1 MTWSPPEERLKPT
14 TAPWKIVVMVVATL
28 VCVGLLCLVG
38 ASWLSG
44 LGCIDPESASC
55 PSEEELRDR
64 LALSVGL
71 LLGGLAVV
79 AFIAV
84 AIGMPKTGIGF
95 LVVAIALACWL
106 GQNEYARG
114 LFRPDPPP
122 APEYEYDPA
131 QCIPRSGGDNECP
144 GG

>member
-1 MTWSPPEERLKPT
+1 MTSLPPEERHAPT
-14 TAPWKIVVMVVATL
+14 TAPWKIVVMVMATL
-28 VCVGLLCLVG
+28 VCVGLLCLV
-38 ASWLSG
+38 AAAWLSG
-44 LGCIDPESASC
+44 LGCFDPESASC
-55 PSEEELRDR
+55 PSDEEWQDR
-64 LALSVGL
+64 LALSIGL

-95 LVVAIALACWL
+95 VVVAIALACWI

-122 APEYEYDPA
+122 ATEYEYDPA
-131 QCIPRSGGDNECP
+131 QCIPRSGGDSECP